1 MALPTFLIIGAM
13 KSGTTSLHRYL
24 DQHPQIQMSARK
36 EPSFFSGPE
45 AGIPYTLSR
54 VSDVKQ
60 YEELFDP
67 TVEVRGE
74 ASPNYT
80 IYPRRQGVPERIKR
94 LVPKAKLIYIVRD
107 PIDRTVSHYQHRV
120 ALVGERRSLEDALSD
135 LSDPY
140 SPCICTSRY
149 ALQLDCYLRHFSQE
163 QILVI
168 DQANLLADR
177 RSTLRRVFAFLAV
190 DDEFDSPHFD
200 GELNKSTERRVYPH
214 GLARFVGGTVTP
226 RLQWLPPRV
235 RTSLRQSVERTF
247 LPPLEPPI
255 LSKELRARLEEVYAG
270 EVERL
275 RAITGEAFPTWS
287 I

>member
-80 IYPRRQGVPERIKR
+80 IYPRRQGVPERISGSCQKQSSSI
-94 LVPKAKLIYIVRD
+94 LFVTQSTVPCHTTNIG
-107 PIDRTVSHYQHRV
+107 SH
-120 ALVGERRSLEDALSD
+120 L
-135 LSDPY
+135 
-140 SPCICTSRY
+140 
-149 ALQLDCYLRHFSQE
+149 
-163 QILVI
+163 
-168 DQANLLADR
+168 
-177 RSTLRRVFAFLAV
+177 
-190 DDEFDSPHFD
+190 
-200 GELNKSTERRVYPH
+200 
-214 GLARFVGGTVTP
+214 
-226 RLQWLPPRV
+226 
-235 RTSLRQSVERTF
+235 
-247 LPPLEPPI
+247 
-255 LSKELRARLEEVYAG
+255 
-270 EVERL
+270 
-275 RAITGEAFPTWS
+275 
-287 I
+287 